1 MGRDRSDRVRAELAK
16 VLGARYEILDL
27 HGQGGMG
34 MVFCAREHALERL
47 VAIKVLDPGA
57 ALTSDAR
64 DRFRREARLAAA
76 LSHPSIVPLFDFGET
91 QDFAYIVMAFVRG
104 ESLGRRLR
112 HEGKIAPEAARRILL
127 DLSSA
132 LDHAHNRGIIH
143 RDLKPENVLVEGES
157 GRALLADFGIAKA
170 VADGRH
176 LTSSGVAIGT
186 PEYMSPEQAAGKRD
200 IDGRSDLYALGVL
213 GYTMLAGRPPHQGDG
228 VADVITKHLLEDPV
242 PLRELAPTAPQD
254 LVAAISRCLEKNPDR
269 RWPDARAL
277 HRALGRE
284 ASEDEPVAEDLRAMT
299 GFGAFMII
307 VLLASAGLGF
317 YGWVSSSKDL
327 VIIAPLAG
335 LAVAAGFAIYA
346 RGIAANGYEL
356 REVLRVSLW
365 PPKWWGLWWPRGL
378 RRPSDVWDCLP
389 TSARLARVLLT
400 AAFAVILVWVM
411 TLPALPDTARGLA
424 RATVMGVSVL
434 ALGVV
439 AAGLARWRGIG
450 LRAQD
455 ASRLLFG
462 PTVGAT
468 FWNQEHISSVLVT
481 RPDAAPACATPEPDT
496 VRGLLRSLEDA
507 TARLT
512 GQARAAGSAAAEAGR
527 LLVDDIERLDA
538 EIESLLGDATPDE
551 LARLEGRLADMGGAQ
566 HPGRQHLEEYVR
578 FMRAQADRV
587 EVKRLDREDANG
599 TLREMWVVLQRL
611 REHTERGTPPE
622 RELLGRLEA
631 LSAAARARHRPGL
644 RGEVRG

>member
-1 MGRDRSDRVRAELAK
+1 MDRDRSDGVRAELAK
-16 VLGARYEILDL
+16 ALGARYEILDL

-34 MVFCAREHALERL
+34 MVFCARELALERL

-57 ALTSDAR
+57 ALTADAR

-91 QDFAYIVMAFVRG
+91 RDFAYIVMAFVRG

-112 HEGKIAPEAARRILL
+112 HEGKLAPDAARRILL
-127 DLSSA
+127 DLTDA
-132 LDHAHNRGIIH
+132 LDHAHSRGIIH
-143 RDLKPENVLVEGES
+143 RDLKPENVLVDGES

-170 VADGRH
+170 LADGRH
-176 LTSSGVAIGT
+176 LTGSGVAIGT

-213 GYTMLAGRPPHQGDG
+213 GYTMLAGRPPHQGEG
-228 VADVITKHLLEDPV
+228 VADVITKHLIEDPV

-269 RWPDARAL
+269 RWADARAL

-307 VLLASAGLGF
+307 VLLASVGLGL
-317 YGWVSSSKDL
+317 YGWASSNADL
-327 VIIAPLAG
+327 MIIAPLAG
-335 LAVAAGFAIYA
+335 LAVAVGFANYA
-346 RGIAANGYEL
+346 RGISANGYGL
-356 REVLRVSLW
+356 RDVLRVSLW
-365 PPKWWGLWWPRGL
+365 PPKWWGLWWPRGF

-400 AAFAVILVWVM
+400 VAFGVILAWVV
-411 TLPALPDTARGLA
+411 TLPALPDDARGLA
-424 RATVMGVSVL
+424 RATVMGISLL

-439 AAGLARWRGIG
+439 AVGLVRWRGIG

-468 FWNQEHISSVLVT
+468 FWNQEHISRLMIT
-481 RPDAAPACATPEPDT
+481 RPDAAPACATPQPDT
-496 VRGLLRSLEDA
+496 VRGLLHSIEDA

-512 GQARAAGSAAAEAGR
+512 GQARVTGSAAAEAAR
-527 LLVDDIERLDA
+527 LLVNDIERLDA
-538 EIESLLGDATPDE
+538 EIDMLLQDAAPEE
-551 LARLEGRLADMGGAQ
+551 LARLERRLADMEGA
-566 HPGRQHLEEYVR
+566 HHAPRQHLEEYVR
-578 FMRAQADRV
+578 FMRGQADRL
-587 EVKRLDREDANG
+587 EVKRLDRDDANG
-599 TLREMWVVLQRL
+599 TLREIWVVSQRL
-611 REHTERGTPPE
+611 RDQSERGAPPE
-622 RELLGRLEA
+622 KELLARLEA
-631 LSAAARARHRPGL
+631 LCAASHARHRPGGKQ
-644 RGEVRG
+644 RF